1 MDYRRIGGTDLD
13 VSVLCFGP
21 MRAAAK
27 DGADTDTSRAGA
39 RALEAALASGVNFL
53 HSSYEYGTRWMMTEV
68 LRGHPKRHDIHHV
81 IKVPVPDRDD
91 GSAFSEAKFRMR
103 VEEALSELAA
113 ERIAVLQWM
122 WRTRPHDDAH
132 ALPVLADIADELTAA
147 FERLRDE
154 GKAGHL
160 MTMPYTVPTA
170 RAALDTGRF
179 TGLVGYYNAIE
190 MEMAD
195 FFDEMQAGDRSYLCI
210 RPLYQSILTDRR
222 SSWEE
227 VPDDHY
233 LQRTRKENPD
243 AFRQRQAVADAF
255 ADEIDGSMTRFA
267 LRFPLFSP
275 TVASV
280 ITGLNTEAQV
290 DEAVAALDGVE
301 VRPDLVKRAQD
312 LWRSGFGTAA

>member
-27 DGADTDTSRAGA
+27 DGADTEASRDGA
-39 RALEAALASGVNFL
+39 RALEAALALGVNFL
-53 HSSYEYGTRWMMTEV
+53 HSSYEYGTRWMMTDV
-68 LRGHPKRHDIHHV
+68 LRDHPKRHDIHHV
-81 IKVPVPDRDD
+81 IKVPVPDWDD
-91 GSAFSEAKFRMR
+91 DSAFSEAKFRKR
-103 VEEALSELAA
+103 VEDALKELAT

-132 ALPVLADIADELTAA
+132 ALPVLANVADDLTAA

-154 GKAGHL
+154 GKAGTL

-179 TGLVGYYNAIE
+179 AGLVGYYNAIE
-190 MEMAD
+190 MEMSE
-195 FFDEMQAGDRSYLCI
+195 FFDELEANDRSYLCI

-222 SSWEE
+222 KSWDE
-227 VPDDHY
+227 VPEDHY
-233 LQRTRKENPD
+233 LQRTRKENPN
-243 AFRQRQAVADAF
+243 AFRQRQAVADTF
-255 ADEIDGSMTRFA
+255 ADEIDGSMMRFA

-280 ITGLNTEAQV
+280 ITGLNTVTQV
-290 DEAVAALDGVE
+290 EEAVAALDNVDP
-301 VRPDLVKRAQD
+301 RPDLVERARD
-312 LWRSGFGTAA
+312 LWRSGFGS